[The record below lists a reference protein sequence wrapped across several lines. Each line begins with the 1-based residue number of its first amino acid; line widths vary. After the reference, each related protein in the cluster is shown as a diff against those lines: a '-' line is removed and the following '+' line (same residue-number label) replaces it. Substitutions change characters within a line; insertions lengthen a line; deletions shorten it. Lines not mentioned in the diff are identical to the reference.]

1 MIEKII
7 DSRMMEL
14 VKNVFN
20 HCFFIDVKLSICQ
33 NENFLYDP
41 STITQLINEEEL
53 INKR

>member
-20 HCFFIDVKLSICQ
+20 HCFFIDVKLAICK
-33 NENFLYDP
+33 NDNYLRAPNTF
-41 STITQLINEEEL
+41 TQLIDKEES
-53 INKR
+53 INKM